1 MHKQSAY
8 LYKNIQEVY
17 TDLDPQWMGYRK
29 VYARSMKLYK
39 GIDNSFMM
47 KLMNGD
53 QKLLDVVGQT
63 LWWQLL
69 DRDTAELKFKTSVTV
84 EGTMNSH
91 VTIPVTEGDI
101 EPLLSGHYM
110 YSAYLED
117 DNGVRTVL
125 YADSQFGASV
135 PVEIVENAFPQI
147 LPSQQVLSSEFI
159 TAENIDYVEPD
170 NSLYT
175 SALNGHP
182 DLNGNTALHTV
193 AFYATGYEGQVEI
206 QVTLENGVTDI
217 TTWTVLETLS
227 ITTSDAILYHNFNGI
242 FGWVRFRMIPDV
254 ANTGTV
260 DKILYRS

>member
-8 LYKNIQEVY
+8 LYNNIQEVY
-17 TDLDPQWMGYRK
+17 TDLDPKWMGYRK

-53 QKLLDVVGQT
+53 QKKVDVVGQT

-84 EGTMNSH
+84 EGSMNSY
-91 VTIPVTEGDI
+91 VTIPVSEGDI
-101 EPLLSGHYM
+101 EPLKSGHYM
-110 YSAYLED
+110 YSAYLENT
-117 DNGVRTVL
+117 NGARTIL

-135 PVEIVENAFPQI
+135 PVEIVENSFPQA
-147 LPSQQVLSSEFI
+147 LPSQQVLNSEFI
-159 TAENIDYVEPD
+159 TAENINYVQHD
-170 NSLYT
+170 TSLYT

-182 DLNGNTALHTV
+182 DLNNNTALHTV
-193 AFYATGYEGQVEI
+193 AFYGTGYEGEI
-206 QVTLENGVTDI
+206 EVQVTLENGVTDVVQWS
-217 TTWTVLETLS
+217 TLETIS
-227 ITTSDAILYHNFNGI
+227 ISMFDTIKYHNFNGI
-242 FGWVRFRMIPDV
+242 FGWVRFRMIP
-254 ANTGTV
+254 ASYNSGTI

>member
-8 LYKNIQEVY
+8 LYNNVQEVY
-17 TDLDPQWMGYRK
+17 TDLDPKWMGYRK

-53 QKLLDVVGQT
+53 QKLLSVVGQT

-91 VTIPVTEGDI
+91 VTIPVSEGDI

-117 DNGVRTVL
+117 SNGARTIL

-135 PVEIVENAFPQI
+135 PVEIVENAFPQAI
-147 LPSQQVLSSEFI
+147 PSQQVLNSEFI
-159 TAENIDYVEPD
+159 TAENVDYVVLND
-170 NSLYT
+170 SLYT

-193 AFYATGYEGQVEI
+193 AFYSTGYEGTVEFQVS
-206 QVTLENGVTDI
+206 LENGITDI
-217 TTWTVLETLS
+217 VQWSVLETIS
-227 ITTSDAILYHNFNGI
+227 ITPSDNILYHNFNGI

-254 ANTGTV
+254 SNSGTV

>member
-17 TDLDPQWMGYRK
+17 TDLDPKWMGYRK

-53 QKLLDVVGQT
+53 QKLIDAVGQT

-69 DRDTAELKFKTSVTV
+69 DRDTAELKYKTSVIVT
-84 EGTMNSH
+84 GPMNSH
-91 VTIPVTEGDI
+91 VTVPVSEGDL

-117 DNGVRTVL
+117 TNGARTVL
-125 YADSQFGASV
+125 YADSQFGACV
-135 PVEIVENAFPQI
+135 PVEIVENAFPQA
-147 LPSQQVLSSEFI
+147 LPSQTVLNSEFI
-159 TAENIDYVEPD
+159 TAENIDYVESD
-170 NSLYT
+170 DSLYT

-182 DLNGNTALHTV
+182 DLNSNTALHTV
-193 AFYATGYEGQVEI
+193 AFYSTGYEGQIEI

-217 TTWTVLETLS
+217 TQWSVLETIPVTLTDT
-227 ITTSDAILYHNFNGI
+227 IQYHNFNGI

-254 ANTGTV
+254 SNSGTV